1 LTQEENMLIREAMT
15 SHAEWIAPD
24 ISLLEAARTMR
35 DKNIGCLPI
44 GEHDRLIGMITDRD
58 LACRAVA
65 EGADPRSTRARA
77 VMTKGVTWCFDDES
91 LDEAV
96 QRMGEKQIHHM
107 PVLNRQKRMVGI
119 LSLSDLA
126 LRAPQDLF
134 GQVSK
139 LASRDATRH
148 ASGSL
153 AH

>member
-1 LTQEENMLIREAMT
+1 MLIRDAMT
-15 SHAEWIAPD
+15 SQVEWIGPN
-24 ISLLEAARTMR
+24 ISLFEAARTMR

-44 GEHDRLIGMITDRD
+44 SENDRLIGMITDRD
-58 LACRAVA
+58 LVCRAIA
-65 EGADPRSTRARA
+65 EGADPRATNAKA

-107 PVLNRQKRMVGI
+107 PVLDRQKRMVGI

-134 GQVSK
+134 VQVSK